1 MTKLRI
7 AVFGLALLLLGGRA
21 APTRVAASPGGE
33 AITLYL
39 PVVSTG
45 LHAPVLKWAYGGCFN
60 WGCQTGWYASP
71 AVADIDN
78 DGSPEVVGGSY
89 DVVALSGAT
98 GALEWRVESD
108 GNRVWPDIV
117 IANLNGAGGLEIV
130 AAHSDGY
137 FDVIDGTGHITLTR
151 TPAAGSE
158 LRSLAVADL
167 ENDGNLEI
175 VVAATRSSNQ
185 WYVYEDNGTVR
196 AGHWPQHSPNSDT
209 NGYAAGAYN
218 QNIGIADLDH
228 DGRGEIIGPSD
239 VHYITAYKDDG
250 TQMLAST
257 IYSPQGQPPR
267 VWSRVG
273 VHVDHYVD
281 LIGYADCGVEH
292 RPNFAS
298 TAPTLADLDDNGE
311 IEIVVVG
318 NIYNCDVGH
327 PPGLYQGL
335 FIFNRDRTRWA
346 ASGYN
351 WTVIPAP
358 DGAAAPLDEDYA
370 VIENAQPNP
379 VTADL
384 DGDGEL
390 EILYPSYDGR
400 VHAYWLDGTEHG
412 AWPFEVY
419 QPAEGYYRLPS
430 EPVVADLDN
439 DGQAEVIFSSW
450 SQTGSNA
457 PGRLYVVSAT
467 GQQLFVLNLP
477 AALGESW
484 NGALAAPTLANI
496 DADADLEIVL
506 QTANSG
512 LVAYDLPGT
521 SAARVLWGTGRG
533 TYYRNGTPPV
543 GP

>member
-1 MTKLRI
+1 MHKLRQTLI
-7 AVFGLALLLLGGRA
+7 IFGLLLLGGRL
-21 APTRVAASPGGE
+21 APPPAAASPAG
-33 AITLYL
+33 ASVKVYL
-39 PVVSTG
+39 PLVRLG
-45 LHAPVLKWAYGGCFN
+45 LQGPVLKWASGGCFN

-78 DGSPEVVGGSY
+78 DGSPEVIGGTY

-98 GALEWRVESD
+98 GALEWRIESD
-108 GNRVWPDIV
+108 GERVWPDIV
-117 IANLNGAGGLEIV
+117 LADLDGAGGLDIV

-137 FDVIDGTGHITLTR
+137 FDVINGAGLVTLTR
-151 TPAAGSE
+151 QPAAGSE

-167 ENDGNLEI
+167 DGDGNLEI
-175 VVAATRSSNQ
+175 VAAATRSADQ
-185 WYVYEDNGTVR
+185 WFVYEHNGAVR
-196 AGHWPQHSPNSDT
+196 AGHWPQHSPDSDT
-209 NGYAAGAYN
+209 NGYSAGAYN

-239 VHYITAYKDDG
+239 VHYITAYEDDG
-250 TQMLAST
+250 TQMRASG
-257 IYSPQGQPPR
+257 IYGLQSGNPK

-273 VHVDHYVD
+273 VHVDQAAD
-281 LIGYADCGVEH
+281 LTGFANCGVQH
-292 RPNFAS
+292 RPNFAG

-311 IEIVVVG
+311 IEIIVVG
-318 NIYNCDVGH
+318 NVYNCAVGH
-327 PPGLYQGL
+327 PPGLYHGL

-351 WTVIPAP
+351 WTVIPMP
-358 DGAAAPLDEDYA
+358 DGAAAPLTEDYD

-379 VTADL
+379 VTVDL

-419 QPAEGYYRLPS
+419 RPSEGYYRLPS

-439 DGQAEVIFSSW
+439 DGQAEVIFADWTQKDSHS
-450 SQTGSNA
+450 
-457 PGRLYVVSAT
+457 PGRLYVVSAS
-467 GQQLFVLNLP
+467 GGLLHVVDLP
-477 AALGESW
+477 AAMGESW

-496 DADADLEIVL
+496 DADADLEVVL

-512 LVAYDLPGT
+512 LVAFDLPGT
-521 SAARVLWGTGRG
+521 AQARILWGTGRG
-533 TYYRNGTPPV
+533 TYLRNGTPPT
-543 GP
+543 P